1 MVILPWADGPR
12 YPAHISMSVTARYI
26 LYCTRYGSCSKPRL
40 LSLTKQGPKTVNAGT
55 VPNFGAS
62 WIIRLMLPA
71 SAYRGMR
78 MAGYGHTWRP
88 PAGRRYLQVLGSIS
102 MSSSLHD
109 DPTQITYQHLSGLSK
124 HNIMIL
130 CAVYIGL
137 CWYRKTL
144 IATKDAPYGTPTIDK
159 AIEYGNAALEVPH
172 LCTVADIAACS
183 HFDLIKRSVTANE
196 EGE

>member
-1 MVILPWADGPR
+1 
-12 YPAHISMSVTARYI
+12 
-26 LYCTRYGSCSKPRL
+26 
-40 LSLTKQGPKTVNAGT
+40 
-55 VPNFGAS
+55 
-62 WIIRLMLPA
+62 
-71 SAYRGMR
+71 
-78 MAGYGHTWRP
+78 
-88 PAGRRYLQVLGSIS
+88 
-102 MSSSLHD
+102 
-109 DPTQITYQHLSGLSK
+109 
-124 HNIMIL
+124 MIL

>member
-12 YPAHISMSVTARYI
+12 YPAHILMSDTERSIQRCTKCRYHNKQRPPSQMSHGSRTVT
-26 LYCTRYGSCSKPRL
+26 
-40 LSLTKQGPKTVNAGT
+40 AGT
-55 VPNFGAS
+55 VPDLGAS

-78 MAGYGHTWRP
+78 MAGYRCMWRP

-130 CAVYIGL
+130 CAVYIGFR
-137 CWYRKTL
+137 WYRKTP
-144 IATKDAPYGTPTIDK
+144 IATKDAPYSIAPINKTIV
-159 AIEYGNAALEVPH
+159 YGNVALDGPH
-172 LCTVADIAACS
+172 PCAVADIAACS